1 MERKEF
7 LKCRDELV
15 HLLESYSAE
24 NYELAEVC
32 AAALNE
38 LFADTHFVASV
49 QLHDKISFTGNT
61 WIAE

>member
-1 MERKEF
+1 MEKKDF

-15 HLLESYSAE
+15 HILKSYGAE

-38 LFADTHFVASV
+38 LFVDSHFVASV
-49 QLHDKISFTGNT
+49 QFHDKISYTGKI

>member
-15 HLLESYSAE
+15 HILESCGAE
-24 NYELAEVC
+24 NHELAEVC